1 MKLRKMLALVLALA
15 LLCATLTACGNDS
28 GTSSTASGSTTS
40 EAESGETASS
50 GDQNMDNYINM
61 EPTSLNTLLATYAAD
76 FNVLRALYENLM
88 ELDENDVAQ
97 PAAAEK
103 VDISEDGLVYTFTM
117 RDDGVWSN
125 GDPVTAD
132 DFVFAWKQALDPKVA
147 SDYAYML
154 FFIKNAEAYLNY
166 QGYALD
172 PAAWEEANPDE
183 EPPAET
189 TWEDVGVKLLDE
201 KTIEVTPGASHS
213 LCGLPVHL

>member
-15 LLCATLTACGNDS
+15 LLCATLPACGNDS

-97 PAAAEK
+97 PAA
-103 VDISEDGLVYTFTM
+103 DS
-117 RDDGVWSN
+117 
-125 GDPVTAD
+125 
-132 DFVFAWKQALDPKVA
+132 
-147 SDYAYML
+147 
-154 FFIKNAEAYLNY
+154 
-166 QGYALD
+166 
-172 PAAWEEANPDE
+172 
-183 EPPAET
+183 
-189 TWEDVGVKLLDE
+189 
-201 KTIEVTPGASHS
+201 PGKRA
-213 LCGLPVHL
+213 